1 MSFADFRARTLRN
14 GAQKSMEANSTSKL
28 AEGLSAELKNLGRSE
43 AEYDVAKNLEAKAA
57 LGMETKANEIMHTT
71 NTGYGAEL
79 VPGNILMTDFL
90 DMAPKSNPLLQFF
103 QAGYHGR
110 NMDLKMDVPVIGEL
124 PLHQLMPEQTTS
136 AFAFAQGL
144 GKLPTAK
151 VTIQQKERF
160 FSVDISEYELRF
172 AVVDLLAIIKKKLAD
187 SVANTMLSD
196 FINGDTVLTANTN
209 INLIDGTP
217 TGTESYTGADGLRK
231 TAFANSKAYDVG
243 TLDFA
248 DYITLLGALGNNAT
262 NEDIVYIHSVIARN
276 AALGISEFK
285 QAYING
291 VNSSAITGRVP
302 NFLGASVADTRW
314 LPSANTAG
322 KVSATPA
329 NNTKGS
335 ILAVHKAAVQHGTN
349 GDYNIEVYRVP
360 GKGLQVIGYYFYGH
374 AINSSLAG
382 TDSTVALGYNI
393 S

>member
-1 MSFADFRARTLRN
+1 MSYIDFKARAIKGGASKVAEAKSTATLAD
-14 GAQKSMEANSTSKL
+14 
-28 AEGLSAELKNLGRSE
+28 GLSEVLKGMGRSE
-43 AEYDVAKNLEAKAA
+43 AEYDVSKALESKSA
-57 LGMETKANEIMHTT
+57 LLETKANEIMHTT
-71 NTGYGAEL
+71 NTGFGAEL

-90 DMAPKSNPLLQFF
+90 DMAPKVSPLLGFF

-110 NMDLKMDVPVIGEL
+110 NMDKKMDVAVLGEL
-124 PLHQLMPEQTTS
+124 PLHQLMPEQTTG

-144 GKLPTAK
+144 GMLPTAK
-151 VTIQQKERF
+151 VTIEQKERF
-160 FSVDISEYELRF
+160 FTVDISEAELRF
-172 AVVDLLAIIKKKLAD
+172 SVVDILSIIKKKLAD

-217 TGTESYTGADGLRK
+217 SATLSYTGADGLRK
-231 TAFANSKAYDVG
+231 TAFANSKAIDVG
-243 TLDFA
+243 ALTFD
-248 DYITLLGALGNNAT
+248 DYITLLNALGNNAV
-262 NEDIVYIHSVIARN
+262 NEDMIYIHSLIARN
-276 AALGISEFK
+276 AALNIPEFK
-285 QAYING
+285 QAYVNG
-291 VNSSAITGRVP
+291 KSSTAMTGQLP
-302 NFLGASVADTRW
+302 DFLGASVADTRW

-322 KVSATPA
+322 KVSATAA

-335 ILAVHKAAVQHGTN
+335 ILAVHKSAVQHGTN

-382 TDSTVALGYNI
+382 TDATVALGYNI

>member
-43 AEYDVAKNLEAKAA
+43 AEYDVAKNLEAKAS
-57 LGMETKANEIMHTT
+57 LGLETKANEIMHTT

-103 QAGYHGR
+103 QAGFHGR

-124 PLHQLMPEQTTS
+124 PLHQLMPEQTTG
-136 AFAFAQGL
+136 ALAFAQGL

-231 TAFANSKAYDVG
+231 TAFANSKAFDVG

-248 DYITLLGALGNNAT
+248 DYITLLAALGNNAT

-291 VNSSAITGRVP
+291 VNSSVMTGKVP

-335 ILAVHKAAVQHGTN
+335 ILAVHKSAVQHGTN

-374 AINSSLAG
+374 AIASSLAG
-382 TDSTVALGYNI
+382 QDSTVALGYNI